1 MGEALIDVLFTGSLA
16 AILAFACPLSH
27 MITLMNASHLLGIS
41 IQALHFIIMRCVPTA
56 EQKEA
61 GGMYTPKQPVLN
73 HNYNRSIS
81 ICYVADIEYKRLG
94 REAARGSKASGSKA
108 KRSGLWFIPSAIRHT
123 KTLESIKS
131 KVTTKGTYIQ
141 LAVTLLSS
149 VLKLILKPINLY

>member
-1 MGEALIDVLFTGSLA
+1 MGEALIVVSFTGSLA

-61 GGMYTPKQPVLN
+61 GGKRTT
-73 HNYNRSIS
+73 SILS
-81 ICYVADIEYKRLG
+81 AIFHEIHAIFGKFQLLHVCHIADIEYKRLG
-94 REAARGSKASGSKA
+94 REAARGSKASASKT

-131 KVTTKGTYIQ
+131 KVTKGTY
-141 LAVTLLSS
+141 S
-149 VLKLILKPINLY
+149 

>member
-1 MGEALIDVLFTGSLA
+1 MGEALIVVLFTGSLA

-61 GGMYTPKQPVLN
+61 GGKSSIVFFFLN
-73 HNYNRSIS
+73 FSFLTYLMHCHI
-81 ICYVADIEYKRLG
+81 ADIEYKRLG
-94 REAARGSKASGSKA
+94 REAARGSKASANKT

-131 KVTTKGTYIQ
+131 KVTKGIIKIYIFFRPYYR
-141 LAVTLLSS
+141 
-149 VLKLILKPINLY
+149 I